1 MISNFDDFNYLEV
14 NLVNSYF
21 NKNIKNK
28 ENKENQVNKENSHLN
43 IIDINW
49 DDKSFNSMLMKF
61 INDYGLKPFEK
72 KFRILKHNDKNLIYS
87 INDNKFSVNRQRFLS
102 YNKNANYILIK
113 YQKEN
118 IPPVNFP
125 STNIIHDMYYI
136 NKIIFKVSN
145 RIYINFEVKKKIKE
159 GNSEIFRRIY
169 INLNNDKKNL
179 DNSSINEKL
188 EETIKYFK

>member
-28 ENKENQVNKENSHLN
+28 ENKENQVNKENPHLN

-145 RIYINFEVKKKIKE
+145 RIYINFEVKKKFKE
-159 GNSEIFRRIY
+159 GNTEIFRRIY

>member
-1 MISNFDDFNYLEV
+1 MISNFDDFNYLEI
-14 NLVNSYF
+14 NLVNSFF

-28 ENKENQVNKENSHLN
+28 ENQENSHLN

-87 INDNKFSVNRQRFLS
+87 INDNKFNVNKQRFIS

-118 IPPVNFP
+118 IPSVNFP

-145 RIYINFEVKKKIKE
+145 RIYINFEVKKKFKE

-179 DNSSINEKL
+179 DNCSINQKL
-188 EETIKYFK
+188 EQAIKFFK

>member
-145 RIYINFEVKKKIKE
+145 RIYINFEVKKKFKE
-159 GNSEIFRRIY
+159 GNTEIFRRIY

-188 EETIKYFK
+188 EEAIKYFK